1 MRRFDCYLWSH
12 LFSNPPCYVRSGP
25 GGSKEP
31 VLPFPPPKPFIP
43 LNSHKLDSQIGLL
56 RPFYRS
62 KFDKLRESSGPHPL
76 PPTTPSVVPDTENG
90 SVPFNYS
97 AGSSLSL
104 SDDQPSLLRQK
115 MGPNGQVTVPTSA
128 AAASAAAR
136 KKKAAAADG
145 GSGAAPKV
153 KNSGATAA
161 KGPVKKKNPKVSSP
175 KKNPMASGPGNGVQ
189 PPPPPRQPPPVL
201 AS

>member
-1 MRRFDCYLWSH
+1 MLNAWFYL
-12 LFSNPPCYVRSGP
+12 RSGP

-31 VLPFPPPKPFIP
+31 ALPFPPPKPFIP

-56 RPFYRS
+56 RGFYRG
-62 KFDKLRESSGPHPL
+62 KFDRLRETTAPPPPLNPTVTPGTVNAPL
-76 PPTTPSVVPDTENG
+76 PSSASTPFDYSVISP
-90 SVPFNYS
+90 
-97 AGSSLSL
+97 LSL

-136 KKKAAAADG
+136 KKKAAAAEG
-145 GSGAAPKV
+145 GGGPTPKT
-153 KNSGATAA
+153 KGNGTAAA
-161 KGPVKKKNPKVSSP
+161 KGPAKKKNPKASSSSP
-175 KKNPMASGPGNGVQ
+175 KKPPANGTMNGVH
-189 PPPPPRQPPPVL
+189 PPPPPPQASAVL